1 MQLDV
6 KNIGKV
12 FNNRGKAHCVLREIS
27 FTVREGQFVTL
38 LGPSGCGKTTLLTI
52 IAGFQD
58 ATEGTVKLGAAVVT
72 KPGPDRAFV
81 FQDYALFP
89 WMTVRQNIL
98 YPLKQ
103 QKIPLAEQEER
114 LKKLLTLSHLEGHEN
129 LYPNQISGGMKQRT
143 AVIRALACNPQV
155 LLMDEPLGA
164 VDYQMRQI
172 LQEEL
177 EAIWIKARTT
187 VLMVTHDIEE
197 AIYLSDR
204 VIVMSTEEGRI
215 TEDMKIRLDRPRE
228 RRGQRYHE
236 YKDHLTDMLRS
247 ALHRQKDI
255 PVQKGKLAVIRHT
268 THLDSKDLSGAS
280 IL

>member
-1 MQLDV
+1 MLMQLDV
-6 KNIGKV
+6 KNVSKV
-12 FNNRGKAHCVLREIS
+12 FENRGKPHCVLRQIG
-27 FTVREGQFVTL
+27 FTIREGQFVTL

-52 IAGFQD
+52 IAGFQQ
-58 ATEGTVKLGAAVVT
+58 ATEGTVKLGGAVVSR
-72 KPGPDRAFV
+72 PGPDRAFV

-103 QKIPLAEQEER
+103 QRIPPAEQEER
-114 LKKLLTLSHLEGHEN
+114 LKMLLALSHLEGHEN
-129 LYPNQISGGMKQRT
+129 LYPSQISGGMKQRA
-143 AVIRALACNPQV
+143 AVIRALACNPRV

-164 VDYQMRQI
+164 VDYQMRHI

-177 EAIWIKARTT
+177 EAIWIRERTT

-215 TEDMKIRLDRPRE
+215 IEDMKIRLDRPRE

-236 YKDHLTDMLRS
+236 YRNHLTDMLGS
-247 ALHRQKDI
+247 ALHRQSDI
-255 PVQKGKLAVIRHT
+255 PMQKRKLAVI
-268 THLDSKDLSGAS
+268 
-280 IL
+280 

>member
-6 KNIGKV
+6 KNVSKV
-12 FNNRGKAHCVLREIS
+12 FNSRTVARTVLNRVS
-27 FTVREGQFVTL
+27 FTIREGQFVTL

-52 IAGFQD
+52 IAGFQEP
-58 ATEGTVKLGAAVVT
+58 TEGIIELNGAPVT

-89 WMTVRQNIL
+89 WMSVRENIL
-98 YPLKQ
+98 YPMKQ
-103 QKIPLAEQEER
+103 QKLPRGEREE
-114 LKKLLTLSHLEGHEN
+114 LLQKLLSMAHLEGQEH

-164 VDYQMRQI
+164 VDYQMRQM

-177 EAIWIKARTT
+177 EAIWLNTRTT
-187 VLMVTHDIEE
+187 VLMVTHDIDE

-204 VIVMSTEEGRI
+204 VIVMSYQEGRI
-215 TEDMKIRLDRPRE
+215 IEDMQIRLDRPRE
-228 RRGQRYHE
+228 RRGPRYHE
-236 YKDHLTDMLRS
+236 HKDHLTDLLMTSHSRRIEG
-247 ALHRQKDI
+247 AEPR
-255 PVQKGKLAVIRHT
+255 GKLLA
-268 THLDSKDLSGAS
+268 L
-280 IL
+280 